1 MSVSPRRSFD
11 GFVNSRYTIA
21 VAASTNLGAASI
33 YSEHGAC
40 ILINAPSSGGSMS
53 ITTTDNSG
61 GCGREPGDYSFS
73 AGGTSAAAPMVAGVV
88 ALMLDVNPRLT
99 WRDVQHILLL
109 TATQNDPDDPRWVA
123 NAAGLLVHPQ
133 LGFGRVNA
141 EAAVRLSA
149 VWDGVIPKGLPEVSA
164 GELAVAQT
172 PIPDFNPGGVQLVL
186 DSPDRFVVEY
196 AEVTVDITHERRGDL
211 ELVLTSPSGTQSVL
225 ASPRPSD
232 FGEDLNWTF
241 MTVRHW
247 NEQAEGLWTLT
258 VRDLQDGSV
267 GTIHSWEL
275 TIHGRHL
282 DLPRGDLNGDGRF
295 NSLDISEFFIAIF
308 DPQAYTVLHPGLS
321 GTYLGDFDGNGVLD
335 ALDLP
340 GFAIGLFR

>member
-1 MSVSPRRSFD
+1 M
-11 GFVNSRYTIA
+11 
-21 VAASTNLGAASI
+21 
-33 YSEHGAC
+33 
-40 ILINAPSSGGSMS
+40 
-53 ITTTDNSG
+53 
-61 GCGREPGDYSFS
+61 
-73 AGGTSAAAPMVAGVV
+73 
-88 ALMLDVNPRLT
+88 
-99 WRDVQHILLL
+99 
-109 TATQNDPDDPRWVA
+109 
-123 NAAGLLVHPQ
+123 
-133 LGFGRVNA
+133 
-141 EAAVRLSA
+141 
-149 VWDGVIPKGLPEVSA
+149 
-164 GELAVAQT
+164 
-172 PIPDFNPGGVQLVL
+172 
-186 DSPDRFVVEY
+186 
-196 AEVTVDITHERRGDL
+196 TVDITHERRGDL

-247 NEQAEGLWTLT
+247 NESAEGLWTLT